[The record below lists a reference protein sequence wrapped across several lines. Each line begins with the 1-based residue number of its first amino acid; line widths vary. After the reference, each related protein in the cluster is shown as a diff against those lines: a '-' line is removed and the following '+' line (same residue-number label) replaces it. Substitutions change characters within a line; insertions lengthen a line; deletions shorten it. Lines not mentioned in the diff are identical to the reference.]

1 MSTNSILL
9 IWLFKFI
16 LKSINQLAKYANK
29 NLKLTVSPFCILKL
43 PPLTRLCTDD
53 LQLATWLPR
62 LPQQRCRAKDH
73 YLVGAEHHDLSAS
86 FVLSHTWVY
95 ALLHEERAE
104 QDGPSLPHPQ
114 YGHHHCWVGGAGL
127 GVPGQNT
134 FHGLG
139 IVSGCGL
146 CVVGWELGLR
156 WRYIPYNVCTVETL
170 TNDCWIM
177 LPGKGVPPPLVSRFI
192 FDIFHRGVH
201 ACCKTGEIV
210 MYSTL

>member
-114 YGHHHCWVGGAGL
+114 YGHHHCWV
-127 GVPGQNT
+127 
-134 FHGLG
+134 HGW
-139 IVSGCGL
+139 SGSGSPWSEHFPRFGDCVRMRSLCGW
-146 CVVGWELGLR
+146 VGTRAAMALH
-156 WRYIPYNVCTVETL
+156 TV
-170 TNDCWIM
+170 
-177 LPGKGVPPPLVSRFI
+177 
-192 FDIFHRGVH
+192 
-201 ACCKTGEIV
+201 
-210 MYSTL
+210 